1 MQKSYLALGC
11 FWKPEETFRQISG
24 ILETEVG
31 YAGGKNNIT
40 NYEEVC
46 TGKTGHTETIKLT
59 FDEKIISYEKIL
71 EVFFKIHDPTQ
82 KDMQYPDVGTQ
93 YRSEIFYENENQK
106 KIAKKYK
113 EIFNK
118 QFNGKIETNIGGVAA
133 NVAVALSN
141 HYKKNTNFEI
151 ILLSSTGNDKKSDL
165 LLSILSKHNKI
176 NCKNVIRE
184 KGTSDGYVGLEFK
197 GELFGAI
204 ASSDQLEKSCTK
216 IFEPFVRLI
225 RSEKNLPFE
234 NFLIVDSNLT
244 NKAID
249 HLTFDPIFDQTNFI
263 IACAS
268 PYKAKKIRNL

>member
-31 YAGGKNNIT
+31 YAGGKNNVT

-106 KIAKKYK
+106 KIAEKYK
-113 EIFNK
+113 KIFND
-118 QFNGKIETNIGGVAA
+118 QFNGKIETNI
-133 NVAVALSN
+133 SEI
-141 HYKKNTNFEI
+141 KNY
-151 ILLSSTGNDKKSDL
+151 
-165 LLSILSKHNKI
+165 
-176 NCKNVIRE
+176 CKAEEYHQKYIM
-184 KGTSDGYVGLEFK
+184 K
-197 GELFGAI
+197 
-204 ASSDQLEKSCTK
+204 
-216 IFEPFVRLI
+216 
-225 RSEKNLPFE
+225 
-234 NFLIVDSNLT
+234 
-244 NKAID
+244 
-249 HLTFDPIFDQTNFI
+249 
-263 IACAS
+263 
-268 PYKAKKIRNL
+268 RNQ